1 MWFYSACRSDEKES
15 KVGSYGSLVQHGG
28 EYESKG
34 VPAMLDKLYELPEGK
49 KILGPLQMEIYVR
62 FIFTYF
68 ITGQNYEFL
77 GFAAIAEVSILLI

>member
-1 MWFYSACRSDEKES
+1 
-15 KVGSYGSLVQHGG
+15 
-28 EYESKG
+28 
-34 VPAMLDKLYELPEGK
+34 MLDRLYELPEGK
-49 KILGPLQMEIYVR
+49 KILGPLQMEIYVH